1 MGKHAYLIM
10 AHNQAE
16 LLKKLVQCLDHERT
30 DIFIH
35 IDKKAKIDVEE
46 IRNISKKSQLSF
58 PPLTPFPF
66 VVRQAK
72 YGLNYC
78 S

>member
-46 IRNISKKSQLSF
+46 IRNSAKKSKLYF
-58 PPLTPFPF
+58 TNRINVTWGGKPNM
-66 VVRQAK
+66 
-72 YGLNYC
+72 G
-78 S
+78 